1 MRPVWIAR
9 RSDRSRFLWTRP
21 APAPDH
27 QLVPR
32 DPRPEDNPVTAGN
45 APVLSRDGE
54 IRPGYWDPTASGRH
68 LISRPISI
76 DGLLADR
83 ARIELTPR
91 IVQRGAAFLDDSYNA
106 VDVVARQLASV
117 FTLEQLVLATV
128 ALRVHMRIGR
138 ERMRHKKALQ
148 EKWTALAHRLMKL
161 RGEERHVSVREQR
174 IVEERANLAAEEN
187 SRPGGAELLAIE
199 EAEVVQAR
207 QAWKDENRQAW
218 EEWARL
224 EDEETALLA
233 GAPQL
238 EQTEDLRQPYIL
250 LLVAARRDVARSVA
264 AAMHTLVDALQK
276 PLSRTDQMLLEIAF
290 RRCIRAASPEG
301 EREVERWEAALIHA
315 AEKEFAAEFPWSVPY
330 LASA

>member
-1 MRPVWIAR
+1 M
-9 RSDRSRFLWTRP
+9 
-21 APAPDH
+21 
-27 QLVPR
+27 PR
-32 DPRPEDNPVTAGN
+32 DPGPGDAPVTTGD
-45 APVLSRDGE
+45 APELSPDGE

-76 DGLLADR
+76 DGLLTDR

-91 IVQRGAAFLDDSYNA
+91 IVKRGAAFLDDSYNA

-138 ERMRHKKALQ
+138 ERMQHKKALQ
-148 EKWTALAHRLMKL
+148 ERWTALAHRLMKL
-161 RGEERHVSVREQR
+161 RSEERHISLREER
-174 IVEERANLAAEEN
+174 IAEERASLAAAE
-187 SRPGGAELLAIE
+187 SPRPGGEELLAIE
-199 EAEVVQAR
+199 EAEVAHAR
-207 QAWKDENRQAW
+207 QSWKDENRQAW
-218 EEWARL
+218 EGWSRL
-224 EDEETALLA
+224 EEEEAALLA

-238 EQTEDLRQPYIL
+238 EQAEDLRQPYIL
-250 LLVAARRDVARSVA
+250 LLVSARRAEPRSVA
-264 AAMHTLVDALQK
+264 AAMQTLVDALQR

-301 EREVERWEAALIHA
+301 EREVERWEAALILA
-315 AEKEFAAEFPWSVPY
+315 AEKEFAAEFPWAVPY

>member
-1 MRPVWIAR
+1 MPL
-9 RSDRSRFLWTRP
+9 DP
-21 APAPDH
+21 APGDA
-27 QLVPR
+27 
-32 DPRPEDNPVTAGN
+32 PVTTGD

-76 DGLLADR
+76 DGLLTSR

-91 IVQRGAAFLDDSYNA
+91 IVKRGAAFLDDSYNA

-138 ERMRHKKALQ
+138 ERMQHKKALQ
-148 EKWTALAHRLMKL
+148 ERWTALAHRLMKL
-161 RGEERHVSVREQR
+161 RGEERHLLLRDER
-174 IVEERANLAAEEN
+174 IAEERESLAAAE
-187 SRPGGAELLAIE
+187 SPRPGGEELLAIE
-199 EAEVVQAR
+199 EAEVAHAR
-207 QAWKDENRQAW
+207 QVWKEENRKAW
-218 EEWARL
+218 EEWAHL
-224 EDEETALLA
+224 EEEEAALLA
-233 GAPQL
+233 DAPQL
-238 EQTEDLRQPYIL
+238 EQAEDLRQPYIL
-250 LLVAARRDVARSVA
+250 LLVAARRTVPRSVA
-264 AAMHTLVDALQK
+264 AAMQTLVDALQK

-301 EREVERWEAALIHA
+301 EREVERWEAALILE